1 MTKMDEEWEMH
12 NVDELLL
19 FATKASDTKHKIM
32 YLSGA
37 AAITLLRDFGFGHPH
52 NNPPVPPDNRIV
64 DAHKDIMESYANPSG
79 GGNKIKKT
87 KRRNPKKSVRHRR
100 HRMKSVRHRRH
111 NKKSIRHRKK
121 TLMSY

>member
-12 NVDELLL
+12 NVDNLLL
-19 FATKASDTKHKIM
+19 LAKNTSVIKDKRM

-37 AAITLLRDFGFGHPH
+37 AAIILLRELGFGHPH
-52 NNPPVPPDNRIV
+52 NIPPVPPDNRIV
-64 DAHKDIMESYANPSG
+64 DAHTHIMESNKSYAELSG
-79 GGNKIKKT
+79 GGNKIRKT
-87 KRRNPKKSVRHRR
+87 KRRNPK
-100 HRMKSVRHRRH
+100 KSVRHRRH